1 MRRLDFTN
9 TQVASSETARD
20 INRGV
25 VLNLVRRRQPISRAE
40 IARITGLQRS
50 TVSLITEQLIQERW
64 VVYGPTGRLPRGRR
78 PTFLRLNDQRAI
90 VIVDLRPATTTLAL
104 ADVNGRFLSR
114 ETLPTA
120 PDPRAMAANL
130 SSRIVRLAKAHPGV
144 VFEGIGIS
152 LPGRFDEAT
161 QRVVF
166 APNLKW
172 RAFDF
177 KGAIESATG
186 MSVELENAANA
197 CVLAEA
203 WFGQA
208 ESVRDL
214 VVVTIS
220 EGVGT
225 GVFTN
230 GQLARGLNG
239 MSGEFGH
246 VPLDPNGP
254 LCTCG
259 GRGCWE
265 VYASQRAAVRY
276 YHESS
281 TASASAD
288 FSFQDLLALAE
299 GGDAFALKAL
309 DTMAR
314 AIGRG
319 MRMIVAGLAP
329 EEIVVVGEFTRLW
342 RRLGPVIEKEV
353 AAAVLVGKPP
363 RVRPA
368 SDPSMARLRGTVALV
383 LKKNF
388 GSAARGESEQEA
400 QQREGAPNAQG
411 SGFSRTKNARARS
424 RASGRQRNSGDHGV
438 RQASLVR

>member
-25 VLNLVRRRQPISRAE
+25 VLNLIRRRQPISRADL
-40 IARITGLQRS
+40 ARISGLQRS
-50 TVSLITEQLIQERW
+50 TVSLITKQLIQERW
-64 VVYGPTGRLPRGRR
+64 VVYGAIGRLPRGRR
-78 PTFLRLNDQRAI
+78 PTFLRLNDRTAI
-90 VIVDLRPATTTLAL
+90 LVADLRPARTTLAV
-104 ADVNGRFLSR
+104 ADVNGRFLSQGA
-114 ETLPTA
+114 LPTA
-120 PDPRAMAANL
+120 PDPRTMAANISAKFL
-130 SSRIVRLAKAHPGV
+130 RLMQSHSDLI
-144 VFEGIGIS
+144 FEGIGIS
-152 LPGRFDEAT
+152 LSGRFDETT
-161 QRVVF
+161 QRLVF

-172 RAFDF
+172 QSFDF

-186 MSVELENAANA
+186 MRVELENAANA

-203 WFGQA
+203 WFGHA
-208 ESVRDL
+208 ASVRDL

-225 GVFTN
+225 GVFAN

-254 LCTCG
+254 LCSCG

-281 TASASAD
+281 TANRPED
-288 FSFQDLLALAE
+288 MTFQDLMALAE
-299 GGDAFALKAL
+299 TGDALALKGL
-309 DTMAR
+309 DAMAR

-329 EEIVVVGEFTRLW
+329 EEIVIVGEFTRMW
-342 RRLGPVIEKEV
+342 NRFGPVIEKEV
-353 AAAVLVGKPP
+353 AAAVLVGSPP

-368 SDPSMARLRGTVALV
+368 ADPGMARLRGTIALV
-383 LKKNF
+383 LKKHF
-388 GSAARGESEQEA
+388 GSAAREAEREPEQQEKTS
-400 QQREGAPNAQG
+400 NAQG
-411 SGFSRTKNARARS
+411 SGYDRGKHGRTRSRKTARS
-424 RASGRQRNSGDHGV
+424 FPAARKGRG
-438 RQASLVR
+438 L